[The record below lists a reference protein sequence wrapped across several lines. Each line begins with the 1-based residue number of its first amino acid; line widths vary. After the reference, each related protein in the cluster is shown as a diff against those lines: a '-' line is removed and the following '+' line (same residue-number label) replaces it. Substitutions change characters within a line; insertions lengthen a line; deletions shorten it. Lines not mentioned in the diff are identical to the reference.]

1 MHPISSNYY
10 PLMFLLAFLLR
21 ANRLKPAVV
30 KFFRGLAVDN
40 DQKAPPIENKKLTI
54 LREIVQENRTRR
66 EILGC
71 LSDGMW
77 HTTSELARYA
87 RKTNPV
93 MGLVT
98 VGTILSRMQE
108 QLGEHFLEQM
118 VQKAEEGI
126 TSWRIGVDW
135 LDIVN
140 EILKED
146 ETPSNSSIFN
156 A

>member
-1 MHPISSNYY
+1 M
-10 PLMFLLAFLLR
+10 
-21 ANRLKPAVV
+21 
-30 KFFRGLAVDN
+30 DN

-98 VGTILSRMQE
+98 VGTILRRMQE

>member
-1 MHPISSNYY
+1 M
-10 PLMFLLAFLLR
+10 
-21 ANRLKPAVV
+21 
-30 KFFRGLAVDN
+30 DN

-54 LREIVQENRTRR
+54 LREIVQEDRTRR

>member
-1 MHPISSNYY
+1 VDSDSKNPSVENEKIT
-10 PLMFLLAFLLR
+10 LLR
-21 ANRLKPAVV
+21 KIVQDATRS
-30 KFFRGLAVDN
+30 
-40 DQKAPPIENKKLTI
+40 EI
-54 LREIVQENRTRR
+54 LR
-66 EILGC
+66 C

-98 VGTILSRMQE
+98 VGTILGRMQE

-140 EILKED
+140 EILKND
-146 ETPSNSSIFN
+146 ETSSSSSLFN
-156 A
+156 V